1 MILEPSTEKGRVY
14 KLSCEECGA
23 IFYTREKLKRHKD
36 CKQNLA
42 NIDDKESPTKDM
54 SIEAVGNDETCLVIS
69 RNTTKEVLLYLHCD
83 ECWNRSRHSCPN
95 LPVMDTLT
103 EASLHLPNCSVVLGD
118 LAMAGCYMDWS
129 NVESILLKMKSG

>member
-1 MILEPSTEKGRVY
+1 
-14 KLSCEECGA
+14 
-23 IFYTREKLKRHKD
+23 
-36 CKQNLA
+36 
-42 NIDDKESPTKDM
+42 M
-54 SIEAVGNDETCLVIS
+54 SIEAVGNDETCLVIL
-69 RNTTKEVLLYLHCD
+69 RNTAKKVLEQIHTQL
-83 ECWNRSRHSCPN
+83 PN